1 METQLDDVGTIPGTK
16 LLLSK
21 CYPFPTLQVKIGDK
35 MFSVQEH
42 QVIATD
48 YKQIPYHPK
57 HLPVFFVCVCD
68 INHRLMD
75 SCPIISSH
83 SLHTWFPIHHSL
95 LFGGVGVRERNAISG
110 NGKTYCEGM
119 YIIIIMTAE

>member
-1 METQLDDVGTIPGTK
+1 METQLDNVGTIPGTK

-35 MFSVQEH
+35 MFSVQGH

-48 YKQIPYHPK
+48 CKQIPYHPK
-57 HLPVFFVCVCD
+57 HLPVFSVCD

-75 SCPIISSH
+75 FCPIISSH
-83 SLHTWFPIHHSL
+83 SIHT
-95 LFGGVGVRERNAISG
+95 
-110 NGKTYCEGM
+110 
-119 YIIIIMTAE
+119 

>member
-1 METQLDDVGTIPGTK
+1 METQLDNVGTIPGTK

-42 QVIATD
+42 QVIAMD

-57 HLPVFFVCVCD
+57 HLPVFVCVCVCD
-68 INHRLMD
+68 INHRHGFL
-75 SCPIISSH
+75 PH
-83 SLHTWFPIHHSL
+83 YLLPLALHMVSYPSFSFIWGSW
-95 LFGGVGVRERNAISG
+95 G
-110 NGKTYCEGM
+110 
-119 YIIIIMTAE
+119 